1 MNKIKNILAIIFSI
15 ILIYSC
21 ENTNNLPVDT
31 FDHEAQALIDNDTL
45 VQFLK
50 NHYYDTSTDSIKLL
64 TSGKVAL
71 YEEVNTMNITENEIE
86 GIKKCFAMYI
96 KFPKNK
102 WNSCNYNDFI
112 KSYSISFKW
121 CMGIT

>member
-21 ENTNNLPVDT
+21 ENTTNLPVDN

-50 NHYYDTSTDSIKLL
+50 NHYYDASTDSIKLL
-64 TSGKVAL
+64 TSGKVTL
-71 YEEVNTMNITENEIE
+71 YEEVNTMSITENEIDYSLYYYV
-86 GIKKCFAMYI
+86 KKA
-96 KFPKNK
+96 
-102 WNSCNYNDFI
+102 
-112 KSYSISFKW
+112 
-121 CMGIT
+121 